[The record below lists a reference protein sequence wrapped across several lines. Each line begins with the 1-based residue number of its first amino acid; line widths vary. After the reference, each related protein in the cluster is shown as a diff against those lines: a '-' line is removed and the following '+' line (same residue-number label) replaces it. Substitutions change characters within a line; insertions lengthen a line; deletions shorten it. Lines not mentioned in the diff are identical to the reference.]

1 MAGSS
6 DQMKEQL
13 AIYEDTADP
22 LDTLPP
28 FGGAEAKP
36 QNSEKP
42 DLTPED
48 SIYISKL
55 IKSSIGI
62 YPADAPWLEPQT
74 GWIEA
79 LRQRKEPITRA
90 NHLIHEYFTETKGK
104 SSEISITTGILSEIT
119 PELTQIAISQF
130 EQGFTGPKSWQGIEA
145 EASYVLDGKIDKIL
159 NNMDNAGFFVENSSV
174 KKGLEL
180 IQNVLIKFENPGEI
194 FEKHSEYMKEC
205 IQANSNG
212 KPILYIPFESDFT
225 NPVKSEQERT
235 QICEAMVSVVMPM
248 KVTER
253 KELDK
258 LIESTWDQ
266 LKERKHAH
274 KTNSKLN
281 VIVGT
286 NIMGAGFE
294 VLDSTVGESFII
306 KHNGGHEHGFYL
318 AINNLAKKYDFWKAS
333 TELINLKTSKDPE
346 TYYKNLIL
354 LYVLHEEGHR
364 LFPVHGIQGEVPA
377 DIPAVMYAI
386 KISLQNNQQF
396 EVHEV
401 LKAIVTEYVSEIVN
415 SVSDTDWIE
424 GHNSNSGNDLFDGY
438 LLSSV
443 IIINALADS
452 GIARV
457 NREGKIDINLTSE
470 NLAKLFDDLET
481 VDAKFHEKD
490 EKTLDKIKLAVAN
503 PEAREIIELYRN
515 KIKEKQF
522 TQNTSLLQEMV
533 KLPS

>member
-1 MAGSS
+1 MAGNS

-13 AIYEDTADP
+13 VIYDDSGDP
-22 LDTLPP
+22 LRAVPP
-28 FGGAEAKP
+28 FGGAEAKL
-36 QNSEKP
+36 QNSENP

-48 SIYISKL
+48 NKYIANL
-55 IKSSIGI
+55 IKTSIGI
-62 YPADAPWLEPQT
+62 YPPDAPWLEPQS
-74 GWIEA
+74 GWVEA
-79 LRQRKEPITRA
+79 LRRRKEPISRA
-90 NHLIHEYFTETKGK
+90 NHLIHEYFSETKGRF
-104 SSEISITTGILSEIT
+104 SEIAITTGILAEIT

-130 EQGFTGPKSWQGIEA
+130 EQGFTGPKSWEKIEA
-145 EASYVLDGKIDKIL
+145 EASKLLDGKIDKIF
-159 NNMDNAGFFVENSSV
+159 NNKDNTDFFIKNSSI

-180 IQNVLIKFENPGEI
+180 IQSVLIRSNNPDEI
-194 FEKHSEYMKEC
+194 YEKHSEYMKDC
-205 IQANSNG
+205 IDANSKG
-212 KPILYIPFESDFT
+212 QTILYIPFESDFT
-225 NPVKSEQERT
+225 NPVKSEKEKT
-235 QICEAMVSVVMPM
+235 QICEVMVSVLLPM
-248 KVTER
+248 EGR
-253 KELDK
+253 KRQELDK

-266 LKERKHAH
+266 LKERKNAH

-281 VIVGT
+281 VIMGT
-286 NIMGAGFE
+286 NIMRAGFE

-306 KHNGGHEHGFYL
+306 KHTGGHEHGFYL
-318 AINNLAKKYDFWKAS
+318 AVNNLAKKTDFWEAS
-333 TELINLKTSKDPE
+333 TELINLKTSNDPE

-364 LFPVHGIQGEVPA
+364 LFPVHGIHGEVPA
-377 DIPAVMYAI
+377 DIPAVMYAL
-386 KISLQNNQQF
+386 KISLQNNQKF

-401 LKAIVTEYVSEIVN
+401 MKAIVTEYVSEIVN
-415 SVSDTDWIE
+415 SVSDTDWFE

-443 IIINALADS
+443 VIINALADS
-452 GIARV
+452 GITRV
-457 NREGKIDINLTSE
+457 NREGKIDINLTQD
-470 NLAKLFDDLET
+470 NLIKLFEDLET
-481 VDAKFHEKD
+481 VDAKFHGKD